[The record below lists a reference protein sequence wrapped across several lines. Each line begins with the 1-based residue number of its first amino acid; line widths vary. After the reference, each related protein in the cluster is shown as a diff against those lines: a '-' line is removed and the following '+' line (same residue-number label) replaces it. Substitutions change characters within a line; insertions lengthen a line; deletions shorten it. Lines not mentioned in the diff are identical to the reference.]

1 MLQKIAWVIA
11 AAAIGTIVRQGIWK
25 ATESPRPLV
34 PQHSSSSV
42 LSRFPAR
49 VNAVFDGDTV
59 VAIDATGVEH
69 RIRFSGVDAPELAHD
84 GRPAQPGGQEA
95 LHWLRGKIQGQVVVV
110 EVVDRDKWGRE
121 VARISV
127 DGEDINLAL
136 IRNGLAWA
144 YRQYLRDT
152 YRGPYI
158 VAEEAARSE
167 GRGLW
172 RDTNPTPPWDW
183 RHQ

>member
-1 MLQKIAWVIA
+1 MLRKIAWVIA

-25 ATESPRPLV
+25 ATESPRPHV
-34 PQHSSSSV
+34 PQHSSSPA

-95 LHWLRGKIQGQVVVV
+95 MVWMRRAVLGQTVVV
-110 EVVDRDKWGRE
+110 EVTDKDKWGRE
-121 VARISV
+121 VARIIL
-127 DGEDINLAL
+127 DGEDINLSL
-136 IRNGLAWA
+136 IRNGWAWA
-144 YRQYLRDT
+144 YRQYLHEPCLT
-152 YRGPYI
+152 PYI
-158 VAEEAARSE
+158 AAEEAARRE
-167 GRGLW
+167 RRGLW
-172 RDTNPTPPWDW
+172 GDPNPTAPWDW
-183 RHQ
+183 RHR